1 MLGTGFVVWCLGGD
15 GSLVP
20 TIIGSDGRL
29 TTNAPA
35 GMVTRAYKI
44 TPATFF
50 VRLKHLIT
58 PKDGEN
64 DAHLFGRYLLE
75 HDVQF
80 MKVGSSLFF
89 NERLGTLSVAVVK
102 ENQDKVDSLVATIIN
117 AK

>member
-1 MLGTGFVVWCLGGD
+1 MLGTGFVVPCLGGD

-20 TIIGSDGRL
+20 TIIGSDGSF

-35 GMVTRAYKI
+35 GMTLRAYKI

-50 VRLKHLIT
+50 GELKHLII
-58 PKDGEN
+58 PKDGEG
-64 DAHLFGRYLLE
+64 DAHLLARYFLE
-75 HDVQF
+75 HDVHF
-80 MKVGSSLFF
+80 MKVGSSLFI

-102 ENQDKVDSLVATIIN
+102 EDQDKVDSLVATIIN